1 MKTSRFYSILSMGLA
16 VALSL
21 SFPAPAAAAET
32 PPAGSAVRAQG
43 LVSGRVQNQAT
54 KRYLEGALV
63 AVQGTNLSASTGPG
77 GEFTLSLPVGPQTL
91 RIEYTGLD
99 PQQVAVNV
107 PETGRATVEVSLT
120 SEVYKLQAFTVEG
133 IREGAALAIQRQREA
148 ENAKTVVAADTHGA
162 PATNPGEL
170 LGRIMG
176 ISVDNVSDVGAIYV
190 RGLGADF
197 VTLMVDGNDIATA
210 TAGGNSR
217 NGAMRAQST
226 ANVESVELIRAPT
239 PDMPANAVGGQVNM
253 VSRRGFD
260 RRERLTELT
269 LGSRQIFRPGMEGP
283 RYRDRFA
290 LDQVVL
296 RYGDAFSVGGEKKN
310 LGVDFTLSHNQTTFS
325 SNGLNDS
332 AASYLFPTTA
342 NGLTSPL
349 QRSFAVLEYAD
360 RPVRLRT
367 AGLNIDYRLGS
378 RTSVYWR
385 NTLNEN
391 GHTGV
396 AGNVQWTMATTAS
409 PASFAPGSTYDQQTA
424 LPTAN
429 SRSTLLSGRGERLDT
444 TYATSA
450 GISHRLFADESG
462 LLEVDFNYSHIDS
475 DGRLGSNVSAEVAN
489 VGWRLDRGGA
499 SGWFPRFTQT
509 AGPSI
514 YDPANYRPTT
524 MLITKNRAE
533 AERSGA
539 RVNFRKNFA
548 LAVPAYVK
556 TGLRYDSSERE
567 VDNERTNYTYAA
579 SAPTGIAPF
588 MDPERLSYGLT
599 NGKYGPFPFLV
610 QATTGGSR
618 DLAQRLDLWQQT
630 AADVYNDV
638 VQSKGSDSAYAEKIA
653 AGYFQGGVTLGK
665 LRTMAGLRVEQ
676 TKTEGQAYET
686 SASASAGTSSVASL
700 APGENRARALKR
712 FSVPVRTVGAD
723 YVDVFPGIHFVYEP
737 ARQIQVRASYN
748 RSISRPPIG
757 SVLPNNTVNEDSRV
771 VTAGNP
777 ALKPFSS
784 DNFEVAVQK
793 YFHPIGLFECSVFLK
808 EITNYSR
815 TIATIIGA
823 GPDNGFDG
831 NYEGYTLSRPL
842 NTGNARI
849 RGIEV
854 GYQQQF
860 TRLPGLWRGFGA
872 FANFTYTQ
880 AEGNFGTTLFQRELA
895 NQRPRTAN
903 GGISYVAHGS
913 QLRLLGN
920 WDDRFYRGG
929 AGQVATY
936 SDPRFILDFK
946 GQYRINRRYEVFFEA
961 MNLTNEFVTTT
972 VMSNGMKAFTL
983 RKGIFVTAGMKISL

>member
-1 MKTSRFYSILSMGLA
+1 M
-16 VALSL
+16 
-21 SFPAPAAAAET
+21 
-32 PPAGSAVRAQG
+32 
-43 LVSGRVQNQAT
+43 SGRVLNQAT
-54 KRYLEGALV
+54 KQYLEGALV
-63 AVQGTNLSASTGPG
+63 AVEGTNLTASTGPG
-77 GEFTLSLPVGPQTL
+77 GEFTLALPVGAQIL
-91 RIEYTGLD
+91 RVEYTGLD
-99 PQQVAVNV
+99 SQQVPVNV

-120 SEVYKLQAFTVEG
+120 SEIYKLQPFNVMG
-133 IREGAALAIQRQREA
+133 LREGTALAIQLQREA

-170 LGRIMG
+170 LSRIMG
-176 ISVDNVSDVGAIYV
+176 IAVDNVSDIGAIYV

-197 VTLMVDGNDIATA
+197 VSVMVDGNDVATA
-210 TAGGNSR
+210 TAGSTSR
-217 NGAMRAQST
+217 TGAMRAQST

-290 LDQVVL
+290 LDQFVF
-296 RYGDAFSVGGEKKN
+296 RYGDAFSIGGERKN
-310 LGVDFTLSHNQTTFS
+310 LGVDFTFSHNQSTFS
-325 SNGLNDS
+325 SHGLNNS
-332 AASYLFPTTA
+332 AGSYLFPTAA

-349 QRSFAVLEYAD
+349 QPSFAVHEFAD

-367 AGLNIDYRLGS
+367 AGLNVDYRLGA

-396 AGNVQWTMATTAS
+396 AGNVRWMMATTAS
-409 PASFAPGSTYDQQTA
+409 PASFAPGSTYEQQTV

-429 SRSTLLSGRGERLDT
+429 SRSTLQSTRGERLDT

-462 LLEVDFNYSHIDS
+462 LLEVDLNYSHIDS
-475 DGRLGSNVSAEVAN
+475 DGRVGSNVSAEVVN
-489 VGWRLDRGGA
+489 VGWNLDRRGA
-499 SGWFPRFTQT
+499 PGWFPRFTQT

-514 YDPANYRPTT
+514 YDPASYRLTT
-524 MLITKNRAE
+524 MFTTANRAE

-548 LAVPAYVK
+548 LAVPAYFK
-556 TGLRYDSSERE
+556 TGLRYDTNEVD
-567 VDNERTNYTYAA
+567 VDNERANYTYAA
-579 SAPTGIAPF
+579 GAPTGIAAF
-588 MDPERLSYGLT
+588 MDPERLKYRLT

-610 QATTGGSR
+610 QATTGGPG
-618 DLAQRLDLWQQT
+618 DLAQKPDLWQQS

-638 VQSKGSDSAYAEKIA
+638 LQSKGSDSAYVEKIA
-653 AGYFQGGVTLGK
+653 AGYVQGGVTLGK

-676 TKTEGQAYET
+676 TKTEGRAYET
-686 SASASAGTSSVASL
+686 SASAAAGTSSVASL

-712 FSVPVRTVGAD
+712 FSVPMRTVGAD
-723 YVDVFPGIHFVYEP
+723 YVDVFPGIHFIYEP
-737 ARQIQVRASYN
+737 ARRFQVRASYN
-748 RSISRPPIG
+748 RSISRPPLG
-757 SVLPNNTVNEDSRV
+757 SVLPNNTVNEDTRV

-777 ALKPFSS
+777 ELKPFSS

-793 YFHPIGLFECSVFLK
+793 YFDPIGLFECSVFLK

-815 TIATIIGA
+815 TIETIIGA

-831 NYEGYTLSRPL
+831 NYEGYILRRPL
-842 NTGNARI
+842 NTGDARI
-849 RGIEV
+849 RGFEV

-860 TRLPGLWRGFGA
+860 TRLPGFWRGFGA

-903 GGISYVAHGS
+903 GGISYVAYGW

-920 WDDRFYRGG
+920 WDDSFYRSG
-929 AGQVATY
+929 AGQSATY

-961 MNLTNEFVTTT
+961 MNLTNEFVRTF
-972 VMSNGMKAFTL
+972 VLANGIKADFL